1 MRDITTRT
9 VYGLTAS
16 LLATYL
22 YGGYLRAVRGASCSS
37 ALYRRRQRAEAHEGR
52 QRRSAMGALEGE
64 VAPRELAQDA
74 LAARQANAR
83 RVRLEVARVAGAAD
97 AVLHAACVVC
107 GAACARL
114 SSRLRLVPNITAR
127 RQALLASTRSTLG
140 GGWIE
145 PPAVESSACRYL
157 ASRVPGATG
166 RTTWLAQ
173 VQW

>member
-1 MRDITTRT
+1 
-9 VYGLTAS
+9 
-16 LLATYL
+16 
-22 YGGYLRAVRGASCSS
+22 
-37 ALYRRRQRAEAHEGR
+37 
-52 QRRSAMGALEGE
+52 MGALEGE

-97 AVLHAACVVC
+97 AVLHAVCVVC

-173 VQW
+173 VQWSG